1 MAFDLVKFNS
11 YVYTA
16 MTETVD
22 QQVQAFNSASN
33 NALMLAPS
41 DSNVGDFALQAS
53 FKLISGLVRRRDV
66 NNGTDPV
73 TATRLQ
79 QLKAASVKVAAGT
92 PPINF
97 EPAQYRWILE
107 NPELAGV
114 VIGEQLAAAMVQDQL
129 NTAVRGLVAALS
141 GNADVVSDITSAT
154 VKTPSISSM
163 TAAAAKFGDRSS
175 SIAAWILHSKTMN
188 DIWQD
193 ALKNGSQLFRFGDVA
208 VMQDQF
214 GRRFIMTDSPAL
226 MVPATTGSSA
236 TPAYYY
242 TLGLVPQAALVEPN
256 NDFDATMVD
265 GTGHQN
271 IQRTYQAEWSY
282 NLGLLGY
289 TWNTSDG
296 GSSPTDAALGT
307 STNWDKVV
315 TSNKDTAG
323 VLLKSE

>member
-1 MAFDLVKFNS
+1 MAFDLVKFNAQ
-11 YVYTA
+11 VYTA

-22 QQVQAFNSASN
+22 QQLEAFNAASN

-41 DSNVGDFALQAS
+41 NANMGDFALEAS

-73 TATRLQ
+73 TPTRLQ

-92 PPINF
+92 PPITF
-97 EPAQYRWILE
+97 EPAQYRWILDS
-107 NPELAGV
+107 PERAAV
-114 VIGEQLAAAMVQDQL
+114 VIAEQLAAAMLQDQL

-141 GNADVVSDITSAT
+141 GNADVVSDITAST
-154 VKTPSISSM
+154 VKTPTIATL
-163 TAAAAKFGDRSS
+163 TAAASKFGDRVSS
-175 SIAAWILHSKTMN
+175 LAAWIVHSKTMN

-193 ALKNGSQLFRFGDVA
+193 ALKNGQNLFRFGDVA
-208 VMQDQF
+208 VMEDQF
-214 GRRFIMTDSPAL
+214 GRRFIMSDIPAL
-226 MVPATTGSSA
+226 MVPATTGETS
-236 TPAYYY
+236 TPAAYYA
-242 TLGLVPQAALVEPN
+242 LGLVPQAALVEPN

-265 GTGHQN
+265 ATGHQN

-289 TWNTSDG
+289 TWDMASG

-307 STNWDKVV
+307 SANWKKVA

>member
-1 MAFDLVKFNS
+1 MAFDLVKFNAQ
-11 YVYTA
+11 VYTA

-22 QQVQAFNSASN
+22 QQVQAFNEVSN
-33 NALMLAPS
+33 NALILAPS
-41 DSNVGDFALQAS
+41 NANMGDFALQAS

-73 TATRLQ
+73 TPTRLQ

-92 PPINF
+92 PPIVF

-107 NPELAGV
+107 SPELAAV
-114 VIGEQLAAAMVQDQL
+114 VIGEQLASAMLQDQL

-141 GNADVVSDITSAT
+141 GNADVVSDITAAG
-154 VKTPSISSM
+154 VKTPTIASL
-163 TAAAAKFGDRSS
+163 TGTAAKFGDRSA
-175 SIAAWILHSKTMN
+175 SIAAWLMHSKTMN

-193 ALKNGSQLFRFGDVA
+193 ALKNGQQLFRFGDVA
-208 VMQDQF
+208 VMADPF
-214 GRRFIMTDSPAL
+214 GRVFIMTDSPAL
-226 MVPATTGSSA
+226 MVPATSGDSA
-236 TPAYYY
+236 SPASYY
-242 TLGLVPQAALVEPN
+242 TLGLVQQAALVEPN

-265 GTGHQN
+265 DTGYEN

-289 TWNTSDG
+289 TWDTATG

-307 STNWDKVV
+307 SANWTKVV

>member
-107 NPELAGV
+107 NPELASV

-226 MVPATTGSSA
+226 MVPATTGESS

-242 TLGLVPQAALVEPN
+242 TLGLVPQSALVEPN

-265 GTGHQN
+265 ATGHQN

-282 NLGLLGY
+282 SLGLLGY

-296 GSSPTDAALGT
+296 GSCPTDASLGT